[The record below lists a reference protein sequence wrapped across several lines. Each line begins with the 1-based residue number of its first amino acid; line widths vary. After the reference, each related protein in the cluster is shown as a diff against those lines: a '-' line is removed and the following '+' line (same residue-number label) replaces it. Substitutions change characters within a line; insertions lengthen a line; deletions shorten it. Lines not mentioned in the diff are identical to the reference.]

1 MNSFAVAIFSVL
13 LAAVAYLSVR
23 LSAQRK
29 LLVQLREEQQAL
41 AEAWRSER
49 ADLSRFIG
57 SKPNPVIT
65 IEILN
70 AVELATK
77 ASKVGGLIGKC
88 APDLMHR
95 MVVRRTADAMRDQMT
110 EHGVQVKVEV
120 HGLN

>member
-1 MNSFAVAIFSVL
+1 MNSVAIVIFSVL
-13 LAAVAYLSVR
+13 LTAIAYLFLR

-29 LLVQLREEQQAL
+29 VLAQLREEQQAL
-41 AEAWRSER
+41 AQAWRSEQ

-57 SKPNPVIT
+57 SKPNPFIT

-77 ASKVGGLIGKC
+77 ASKVGGLIGRC
-88 APDLMHR
+88 APDMMHR
-95 MVVRRTADAMRDQMT
+95 MVVRRTADTMRDQMT
-110 EHGVQVKVEV
+110 EHGVQVEVEV